1 MSFYYLYLWGIARQK
16 GVEQIGEMDDKRS
29 TQLILPLGLTYEP
42 KHKDLVKQHW
52 NVTFA
57 RQGRM
62 SVTAKRIM
70 VRVIDQIR
78 DDDFKLRPYYQFRIV
93 DIITDA
99 GISRNTAYK
108 EVQGA
113 LHELTDAKWEFESL
127 DKTEWYVR
135 HLLDTTKEKA
145 VGYKDGIITVLLNP
159 QLEPYFV
166 QIAHYS
172 TYQLNNYMGL
182 KSWYSMRFFEILSA
196 FRDTGVWCP
205 TVEQYRQLMD
215 CWHEKDKRGKV
226 KKDEDGHPKMK
237 YPLTKD
243 LIARTMTEPLEELAS
258 TNLAFDYEPV
268 YETERMT
275 RGRKKIT
282 GFRFTLK
289 RKQDGKIPEYWLQ
302 NTVVA
307 QVVANLRAWKV
318 TDKNIAL
325 YLEDIGT
332 KSANKLVYD
341 WQLKE
346 NTDERMNDRVKYCN
360 AVFVRIG
367 KAAQE
372 RLKLDIQLAICII

>member
-1 MSFYYLYLWGIARQK
+1 
-16 GVEQIGEMDDKRS
+16 MDGSALLVVNMEDKRS
-29 TQLILPLGLTYEP
+29 TQLVLPLGLTYEP
-42 KHKDLVKQHW
+42 QHKDIIKQHW

-62 SVTAKRIM
+62 SVAAKRIM
-70 VRVIDQIR
+70 ARVIDQIR
-78 DDDFKLRPYYQFRIV
+78 DDDFKLRPYYQFRII

-99 GISRNTAYK
+99 GITKETAYK

-113 LHELTDAKWEFESL
+113 LRELLAATWEFESL
-127 DKTEWYVR
+127 DGSEWFAR
-135 HLLDTTKEKA
+135 HLLDSTKERA
-145 VGYKDGIITVLLNP
+145 VGYKDGVITVLLNP

-166 QIAHYS
+166 QIAHY
-172 TYQLNNYMGL
+172 TKYQLNNYMSL

-215 CWHEKDKRGKV
+215 CWHEKDRRGKV
-226 KKDEDGHPKMK
+226 KRAKDGTSKMK
-237 YPLTKD
+237 YPDTRD
-243 LIARTMTEPLEELAS
+243 LINRTITEPLEELAG
-258 TNLAFDYEPV
+258 TNLAFSYEPV

-282 GFRFTLK
+282 GFRFTLQ

-302 NTVVA
+302 NAVVSR
-307 QVVANLRAWKV
+307 VIGGLRFWKV
-318 TDKNIAL
+318 TDRNIAL
-325 YLEDIGT
+325 YLEDVGT
-332 KSANKLVYD
+332 EAANKLMYD

-346 NTDERMNDRVKYCN
+346 NSDERIDDRAKYCN

-367 KAAQE
+367 RTAQE
-372 RLKLDIQLAICII
+372 RLKQEVQVIRAVLNGDQK